1 MYLYSLTSVI
11 QVMDA
16 IVIIC
21 ALILNPM
28 ARRRRKRLAAEPASD
43 NVAALGDDSDRSNPE
58 TAGPRDEEQREIK
71 DEEKSA
77 EVRCG
82 EAAESSVPRAVA

>member
-1 MYLYSLTSVI
+1 
-11 QVMDA
+11 MDA

-28 ARRRRKRLAAEPASD
+28 ARRRRKRLAAEPASND
-43 NVAALGDDSDRSNPE
+43 VAALGDDSGRSNSE
-58 TAGPRDEEQREIK
+58 TAVPRDEEQGEVK

-82 EAAESSVPRAVA
+82 EAAELSVPSAVV